1 MEAIRLVVWD
11 LDETFWRG
19 TVTEGGIVEYVQEHQ
34 EIVIELSRRG
44 ILNSICSKNDHD
56 TIRSIL
62 MERNIWQY
70 FIFPSISWESK
81 GPRIQSLI
89 EATQLRP
96 ATVLFIDDNPG
107 NRGEALDFVP
117 DLQVADEKFIPQI
130 LLDPRFVGKRDP
142 EMSRLKQYK
151 LLEERKRD
159 QLAHATDNSEFLRR
173 CNIRLRVE
181 YDVEANLDRAVE
193 LIART
198 NQLNFTKKRLPED
211 IGEAKKSL
219 LALLKRAGVQSGL
232 IQVVDRYGDYGYVGI
247 FIVEGGRRDGITDH
261 AMQTLVHF
269 CFSCRTLG
277 MQIEYWVYEWLRR
290 PSLNVVGEVLTD
302 LFSPKT
308 VDWVRLVT
316 SIASENE
323 SEDRVASEIRVH
335 GGCEANAIA
344 HYLAAASEKVVVSGN
359 FATSEG
365 WFARLNGISLLLS
378 AVDSESSDFD
388 AEMARL
394 KLPSNLMKSGLFNEA
409 NGSVVLVV
417 SVALDS
423 HRTSPRYRHKANG
436 WIIRTEINGL
446 TMTNLVKTDAHAL
459 RQEIESSHHNTEAK
473 AAFLPIVDH
482 LRANYESVDG
492 PDDIEFQCLCMSL
505 TERMVQGAKLVVL
518 LDAERY
524 RHADQKVKPAPW
536 MTRFNNMVRRVF
548 EDIPF
553 VAIVGFDSFISD
565 EEEIQMGGNHY
576 DRMVYFRV
584 AEEIVKKVRNMPAK
598 TSEEVTM
605 PAGSYAL
612 S

>member
-1 MEAIRLVVWD
+1 MEAIRLVIWD

-19 TVTEGGIVEYVQEHQ
+19 TVTEGGIAEHIA
-34 EIVIELSRRG
+34 EHEAIVIELSRRG
-44 ILNSICSKNDHD
+44 ILNSICSKNDYE

-62 MERNIWQY
+62 IERNIWEY
-70 FIFPSISWESK
+70 FVFPSISWESK

-107 NRGEALDFVP
+107 NLGEALDVVA
-117 DLQVADEKFIPQI
+117 DLQVADEKFIREM
-130 LLDPRFVGKRDP
+130 LLDPRFIGKQDP

-159 QLAHATDNSEFLRR
+159 QMAHASDNSEFLRR

-211 IGEAKKSL
+211 VSAAKASL
-219 LALLKRAGVQSGL
+219 LALLKKAGCQSGF

-247 FIVEGGRRDGITDH
+247 FVVEGGRRDGVTDF

-316 SIASENE
+316 SIADDNDSA
-323 SEDRVASEIRVH
+323 DKLASEIRVH

-344 HYLAAASEKVVVSGN
+344 HYLAASTQKVVVSGN

-378 AVDSESSDFD
+378 AVDSRGSEFD

-394 KLPSNLMKSGLFNEA
+394 KLPSNLMKSALFSEA
-409 NGSVVLVV
+409 KGNVVLVV
-417 SVALDS
+417 SLALDS
-423 HRTSPRYRHKANG
+423 HRTSPRYRHKEKG

-446 TMTNLVKTDAHAL
+446 TMTNLVKSDEPVL
-459 RQEIESSHHNTEAK
+459 RQEIDSSHHNADAK
-473 AAFLPIVDH
+473 AAFLPVVEHI
-482 LRANYESVDG
+482 RSNYESVDG
-492 PDDIEFQCLCMSL
+492 PDDMEFKSMCMSL
-505 TERMVQGAKLVVL
+505 TERMLPGAKLVVL

-524 RHADQKVKPAPW
+524 RHADQTVKPAPW
-536 MTRFNNMVRRVF
+536 MSRFNNMVRKVF
-548 EDIPF
+548 EDVPF
-553 VAIVGFDSFISD
+553 VAIVGFDSFIVD
-565 EEEIQMGGNHY
+565 EHEIQMGGNHY

-584 AEEIVKKVRNMPAK
+584 AEEIVKRVRSMPEK
-598 TSEEVTM
+598 K
-605 PAGSYAL
+605 GGG
-612 S
+612 